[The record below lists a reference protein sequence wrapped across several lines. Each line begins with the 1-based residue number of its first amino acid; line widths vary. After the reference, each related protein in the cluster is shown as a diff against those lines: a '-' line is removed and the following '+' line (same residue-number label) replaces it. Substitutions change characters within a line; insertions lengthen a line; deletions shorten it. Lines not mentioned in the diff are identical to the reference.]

1 MNKITTRWSILGIF
15 LLSLVFF
22 NTNAQDKHI
31 IEKLDGTKVVVTTL
45 NSYDKTVAQVSNG
58 VGTVYDD
65 LKSAAPKVG
74 DAIKSLSKELKVGA
88 NKVWD
93 VLVKQQ
99 LVWSVAFLLLTLT
112 SITNWYIFYK
122 RNFPKLNKDSFIMG
136 KRDNYVNI
144 PNPEFSQN
152 WYDIWSGDNSNYNAD
167 KKRDIRYQKTIRV
180 LEGQIDIVLP
190 KPDLSKEYGMSGFK
204 YLHLVICI
212 LLSLLSFYHF
222 NDMLTG
228 FMNPEFGAM
237 KTIAEIAS
245 QIK

>member
-1 MNKITTRWSILGIF
+1 MNKITTKRSILGIF

-31 IEKLDGTKVVVTTL
+31 VEKLDGTKVVVTTL

-74 DAIKSLSKELKVGA
+74 DAIKSLSKELKIA
-88 NKVWD
+88 SNKVWD

-112 SITNWYIFYK
+112 SITNWFIFYK
-122 RNFPKLNKDSFIMG
+122 RNFPSIKSLIKG
-136 KRDNYVNI
+136 KKENWVTIDNPDFEQDWFDKYN
-144 PNPEFSQN
+144 QN
-152 WYDIWSGDNSNYNAD
+152 DRYSDHSKERN
-167 KKRDIRYQKTIRV
+167 DIRYKKRISVLQGTIDV
-180 LEGQIDIVLP
+180 LIPQ
-190 KPDLSKEYGMSGFK
+190 PDLSKQYGMGGFK